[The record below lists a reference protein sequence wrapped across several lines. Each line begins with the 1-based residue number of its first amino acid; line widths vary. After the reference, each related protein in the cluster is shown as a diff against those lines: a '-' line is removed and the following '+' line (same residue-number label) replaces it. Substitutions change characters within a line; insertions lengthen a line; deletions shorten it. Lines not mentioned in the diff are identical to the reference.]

1 MAMHGPEPE
10 GPTLDPLTVITEA
23 ARILGEHPA
32 PPVRAVGAWLIE
44 RPPSA
49 DLSAA
54 RG

>member
-1 MAMHGPEPE
+1 MHGPEPE
-10 GPTLDPLTVITEA
+10 GPTLDPLTAITEA